1 MLPKEADDPVFE
13 SDYYTGDNGGLEYNA
28 KVVRCEYN
36 DNVLYKLQLK
46 INWGFT
52 KTGILSSLISIS
64 LMIVTRY
71 SVNIKQFFKQIIYK
85 PINYCI
91 IL

>member
-1 MLPKEADDPVFE
+1 M
-13 SDYYTGDNGGLEYNA
+13 GLEYNA

-52 KTGILSSLISIS
+52 K
-64 LMIVTRY
+64 
-71 SVNIKQFFKQIIYK
+71 NW
-85 PINYCI
+85 NYVITYLYFSNDCNP
-91 IL
+91 LYRKYLTVLQTDHLKTNQLLHNFGTT